1 MSRLTQTQHYNMK
14 TCLDVVDETS
24 AQSRVSVVELVPQGF
39 RRTLLDQTDRVG
51 VWVCC
56 NGGNV
61 SCECLEHRKS
71 GMARLRR
78 AVVGVRW
85 CVEVWGAAAKQ
96 SGGNLC
102 KWMYDDVI
110 DMQMSIWRLWSK
122 VTSDLWTG
130 HRAIGVF
137 LKKNFCLCE
146 NKNSKRAN

>member
-71 GMARLRR
+71 GMARFSQSSGGCE
-78 AVVGVRW
+78 VMCGGVRG
-85 CVEVWGAAAKQ
+85 CRETIRKE
-96 SGGNLC
+96 L
-102 KWMYDDVI
+102 
-110 DMQMSIWRLWSK
+110 MQMNVR
-122 VTSDLWTG
+122 
-130 HRAIGVF
+130 
-137 LKKNFCLCE
+137 
-146 NKNSKRAN
+146 